1 MLTLDLSIL
10 IEIPSPGKY
19 EVSGV
24 IQGGLNNE
32 HSTSTESTSQDL
44 KENNFLIKKKTKR
57 KQQYRATKG
66 ENRG

>member
-10 IEIPSPGKY
+10 IEIPSPGLY

-24 IQGGLNNE
+24 IQGRLNNE

-44 KENNFLIKKKTKR
+44 KENNFLIKKKDEKETTI
-57 KQQYRATKG
+57 QG
-66 ENRG
+66 N